1 MGGPCRITLEAPAPA
16 GALAAAEADV
26 RRIEAKYSRYR
37 NDSVLSRLNA
47 GAGAG
52 NGQRTAVDDETADL
66 LDFAA
71 SAHAASGGLFDITTG
86 VLRQAW
92 DFRRAR
98 LPEPAA
104 LQALLQR
111 VGWTRVH
118 WQRPWL
124 ELPLAGMELDFGGIG
139 KEYAADRAAA
149 VLAQAGVAAAL
160 VNLGG
165 DIRALGPRRDGQPW
179 RLGVTHPRQPGAVL
193 AELAIMAGAL
203 ATSGD
208 YERYF
213 ELDGRR
219 YCHLLDPRSGWPAA
233 HWQAVSVVA
242 PACVA
247 AGAVASIAMLMGDEA
262 LPFLDAEATAWLAV
276 DAQGRVHEGPGR

>member
-1 MGGPCRITLEAPAPA
+1 MGGPCRITLEAPAPP
-16 GALAAAEADV
+16 GALQAAEAEV

-37 NDSVLSRLNA
+37 ADSVLSRLNA
-47 GAGAG
+47 AAGSG
-52 NGQRTAVDDETADL
+52 RREAVDAETADL

-86 VLRQAW
+86 VLRKAW
-92 DFRRAR
+92 DFRQPR

-104 LQALLQR
+104 LQALLAL
-111 VGWTRVH
+111 VGWPRVV

-124 ELPLAGMELDFGGIG
+124 QLPQAGMELDFGGVG

-149 VLAQAGVAAAL
+149 VLAAAGVGAAL

-165 DIRALGPRRDGQPW
+165 DIRVLGPRLDGQPW
-179 RLGVTHPRQPGAVL
+179 RLGVTHPREPDAVL
-193 AELAIMAGAL
+193 AELALASGAL

-233 HWQAVSVVA
+233 HWQSVSVVA

-247 AGAVASIAMLMGDEA
+247 AGAVASIAMLMGAEA
-262 LPFLDAEATAWLAV
+262 LPFLEAEATAWLAV
-276 DAQGRVHEGPGR
+276 DAQGRVFRAGG